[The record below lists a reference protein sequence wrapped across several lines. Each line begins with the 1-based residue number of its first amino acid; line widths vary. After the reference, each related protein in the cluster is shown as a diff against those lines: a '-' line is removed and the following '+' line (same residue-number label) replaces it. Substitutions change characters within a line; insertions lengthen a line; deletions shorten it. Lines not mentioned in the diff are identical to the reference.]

1 MEIAKI
7 IISAEFSEFKTFLDD
22 FLFKLYGRH
31 EKQARVRNGNDFS
44 THLEYTAFGVLFDY
58 KIKVVKEELEITLSY
73 WAEKI
78 PDEENKNI
86 QIHIDHVIEK
96 IEDRFHNKVGM
107 TKAFISYSWD
117 NDEHKNWV
125 RDLASRLRGD
135 GIDVTLDQWHLVPGD
150 QLPEFMERA
159 VRESDYVLIVCT
171 HKYKERS
178 NKRQGGV
185 GYEGDIIT
193 AEFMTSRNPRK
204 FIPILKQ
211 QSWTDS
217 APNWLLGKYYI
228 DLSSSPYLQKYY
240 DDLLTTLL
248 GTREKAPPVGIVPK
262 IDAREKVSPSITK
275 NIPSSDFDEI
285 QITGI
290 IADQVGIP
298 KNDGTRGSALYK
310 IPFRLSKRPSREWA
324 ELFIHNWD
332 NPSRFSTMHRPRI
345 ASVVG
350 DTVIL
355 DGTTIEEVK
364 DYHRDTLVLVIQE
377 TNKKYKEFIEHKQKA
392 LEREQEQANLHKQK
406 IDEVTNQIKFHD
418 D

>member
-1 MEIAKI
+1 MEVAKI
-7 IISAEFSEFKTFLDD
+7 VISADFSEFKTFLED
-22 FLFKLYGRH
+22 FLFKLYGRY

-58 KIKVVKEELEITLSY
+58 KINVMEEGLEIILSY
-73 WAEKI
+73 WAENI
-78 PDEENKNI
+78 PDENNENI
-86 QIHIDHVIEK
+86 QNHIDHVLKK
-96 IEDRFHNKVGM
+96 IEEKFHTKAGM
-107 TKAFISYSWD
+107 TKTFISYSWD
-117 NDEHKNWV
+117 NDDHKNWA

-159 VRESDYVLIVCT
+159 VRESDYVLIICT

-193 AEFMTSRNPRK
+193 AEFMVSRNHRK
-204 FIPILKQ
+204 FIPILRQ
-211 QSWTDS
+211 QSWEDS

-228 DLSSSPYLQKYY
+228 DLSSSPYPQNYY

-248 GTREKAPPVGIVPK
+248 GTREKAPPVKTTPKVEILEKPVLNSIKIVPSV
-262 IDAREKVSPSITK
+262 DL
-275 NIPSSDFDEI
+275 DEI

-290 IADQVGIP
+290 IVDQVGSP
-298 KNDGTRGSALYK
+298 KSDGSHGSALYK
-310 IPFRLSKRPSREWA
+310 IPFRLSKRPSNEWA
-324 ELFIHNWD
+324 ELFTQNWD
-332 NPSRFSTMHRPRI
+332 HPSHFSTMHRPGI

-350 DTVIL
+350 DTIIL

-377 TNKKYKEFIEHKQKA
+377 TNKVYKEFIERKQKATECEQEQVKSHKQKV
-392 LEREQEQANLHKQK
+392 ED
-406 IDEVTNQIKFHD
+406 ISNQIKFHD